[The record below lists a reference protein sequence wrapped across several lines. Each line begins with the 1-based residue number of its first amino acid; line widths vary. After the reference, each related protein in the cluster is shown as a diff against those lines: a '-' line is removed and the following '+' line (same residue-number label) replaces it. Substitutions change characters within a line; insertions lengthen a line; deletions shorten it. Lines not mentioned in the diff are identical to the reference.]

1 MPPRA
6 KADEAARGKL
16 RIGDDWHAIS
26 IIALS
31 QSNPLKAVAEFV
43 ENSIDARAKHIRIV
57 RGKEKGETF
66 LLVADDGEGVP
77 QDAEGRPDFRY
88 VATHLCDS
96 VKRRLKAQGVTGLQ
110 GEFGIGLLSF
120 WTLGEALYLQS
131 TGADGRTYQM
141 HLARSDPSYTVAARR
156 TLAPHAG
163 TELKV
168 KPLLPGIRQL
178 SGERLSWYLASE
190 LRDRIRSSG
199 VDIQVVDHQSRKTFR
214 VVPREFDGQLLHEL
228 RAPVTRL
235 GEIYLE
241 LYLDEARPTR
251 RVGLYR
257 QGTRV
262 LDSITAL
269 DDFAAAPWTDGTLE
283 GIVDV
288 PFLALTP
295 GTRTGVI
302 RDDAFA
308 VFVEAMAPV
317 TAALAGM
324 VEEQRRAEEE
334 RASEQL
340 LKSIQR
346 AFREAL
352 LALPTEEYD
361 WFEVRR
367 EQENGERGR
376 DAVEGVPLPHE
387 ASAGHESEERSTE
400 MQRDF
405 FEFPGPLHTVRIS
418 PSSCVLPVGQSRT
431 LRAVCR
437 DRSRRLVEQELQ
449 FAWAVAEGSI
459 ELGPV
464 DAELV
469 TVIARGEPGLARV
482 TVEVRQSDVV
492 CTAEALVTVTDV
504 LLEAPRRSVSTRG
517 LPGYTYEH
525 APGALWRSRH
535 DAARQLIV
543 INSGHRDFVF
553 ASRAKSLKL
562 RYLVRLFV
570 KELIQ
575 LNFPGASPA
584 EALDRMIE
592 LSLYVEENLR

>member
-1 MPPRA
+1 MASPTQR
-6 KADEAARGKL
+6 DDTARGKL
-16 RIGDDWHAIS
+16 KIGDDWHAIS

-57 RGKEKGETF
+57 RGKEHGEAF
-66 LLVADDGEGVP
+66 LLVADDGDGVP
-77 QDAEGRPDFRY
+77 KDEEGRPNFRY

-96 VKRRLKAQGVTGLQ
+96 VKRRLKAQGATGIQ

-131 TGADGRTYQM
+131 AGSDGRSYQM
-141 HLARSDPSYTVAARR
+141 RLHRNDPSYTVTTRR
-156 TLAPHAG
+156 TLTPFAG

-168 KPLLPGIRQL
+168 KPLLLGIRQL
-178 SGERLSWYLASE
+178 SGERLSWYLAAE
-190 LRDRIRSSG
+190 LRDRIRTSG
-199 VDIQVVDHQSRKTFR
+199 VDIQIVDHQSRKTYR
-214 VVPREFDGQLLHEL
+214 VVPREFDGRLLHEL
-228 RAPVTRL
+228 RAPVTRV

-241 LYLDEARPTR
+241 IYFDEARPTR
-251 RVGLYR
+251 RVGVHRL
-257 QGTRV
+257 GTRV
-262 LDSITAL
+262 LESITEL
-269 DDFAAAPWTDGTLE
+269 PGFDSSPWTDGTLE

-288 PFLALTP
+288 PFLTLTP
-295 GTRTGVI
+295 GTRSGVI
-302 RDDAFA
+302 QDETFA

-317 TAALAGM
+317 AAALASM
-324 VEEQRRAEEE
+324 IDEQRRAEED

-352 LALPTEEYD
+352 LVLPTEEYD

-367 EQENGERGR
+367 EQQDGERAGGT
-376 DAVEGVPLPHE
+376 VEGLPL
-387 ASAGHESEERSTE
+387 GHDATSEDDVERRVE
-400 MQRDF
+400 VQRDF
-405 FEFPGPLHTVRIS
+405 FEFPGPLHQVRIS
-418 PSSCVLPVGQSRT
+418 PSSCVLSVGQSRT
-431 LRAVCR
+431 FRAVCR
-437 DRSRRLVEQELQ
+437 DRSRRTVDQDLR
-449 FAWAVAEGSI
+449 FGWAVAEGKL
-459 ELGPV
+459 ELLPT
-464 DAELV
+464 DSEMV
-469 TVIARGEPGLARV
+469 TVTAPAEPELARV
-482 TVEVRQSDVV
+482 VLEVRQNDVV

-504 LLEAPRRSVSTRG
+504 LIDAPRRSANARG
-517 LPGYTYEH
+517 LPGYTYQH

-535 DAARQLIV
+535 DEARQLIV

-553 ASRAKSLKL
+553 ASRTKTVKL
-562 RYLVRLFV
+562 RYLGRLFV

-592 LSLYVEENLR
+592 LSLYVEEHLR